1 MVMIKFATYNIQYGV
16 GQDGRYDLTGIIA
29 ELQDQDVICL
39 QEVTT
44 NWAACNRDMQP
55 DMLAEALNLYAVYAP
70 AWETDDSRR
79 GTDGVITN
87 ARRGFGNMVLS
98 RWPIVYSRPHSM
110 ERPRTE
116 VPAEFHPHTDF
127 PRSALEVVID
137 FDGTALRIFSVHL
150 SHLPGTQQESQVEAL
165 KQLVFSLPQ
174 EAPMWEDHPR
184 ISQFSQNQAAPSVP
198 QSSLLL
204 GDFNFEPDSA
214 LYTAML
220 DPPPG
225 QAGGLVDGW
234 AASGNDAA
242 AEQTCVENDGRLS
255 RLDYMFASND
265 LRANIQTARV
275 NQNTKASDHFPVYF
289 VVEV

>member
-16 GQDGRYDLTGIIA
+16 GQDGRYDLTRIIA
-29 ELQDQDVICL
+29 ELQEQDVICL

-79 GTDGVITN
+79 DTDGVITN

-116 VPAEFHPHTDF
+116 VPAEFHPNTDF

-204 GDFNFEPDSA
+204 GDFNFEPGSA
-214 LYTAML
+214 LYAAIL
-220 DPPPG
+220 DPLAG

-242 AEQTCVENDGRLS
+242 GEQTCVENDGRLS

-275 NQNTKASDHFPVYF
+275 NQNTEASDHFPVYF
-289 VVEV
+289 IVAI